1 MFGFLTRYFLRGLL
15 IVAPTV
21 VTVWVIW
28 VVIVRVEALAV
39 RAGLDQYKFPGT
51 GLLVTLAV
59 ITLVGFLG
67 STFIVQ
73 WIMGIVNRV
82 AGRLPFVKLLYTSI
96 RDLIGA
102 FVGDRKRF
110 DQPVLVEVLPDCGGK
125 ALGFVTRKSMDQ
137 FGLLEH
143 VAVYF
148 PQSYNIAGNL
158 IVLPR
163 ERVQRIEAES
173 AALMAFIVSGG
184 VAGESPG
191 RLTGSVVG
199 AGADAPGG
207 KPGER

>member
-28 VVIVRVEALAV
+28 VVIVKVEALAV
-39 RAGLDQYKFPGT
+39 RAGLDVYEFPGT
-51 GLLVTLAV
+51 GLLVTVAA
-59 ITLVGFLG
+59 ITLVGFLA
-67 STFIVQ
+67 STFIAQRV
-73 WIMGIVNRV
+73 MAIVNHI
-82 AGRLPFVKLLYTSI
+82 AGRLPLVKLLYTSI

-125 ALGFVTRKSMDQ
+125 ALGFVTRRSMDQ

-163 ERVQRIEAES
+163 DRVQKIEAES

-191 RLTGSVVG
+191 HLAGSEI
-199 AGADAPGG
+199 AP
-207 KPGER
+207 ED

>member
-28 VVIVRVEALAV
+28 VVIVKVEALAI
-39 RAGLDQYKFPGT
+39 RAGLDEYKFPGT
-51 GLLVTLAV
+51 GLLVTVVAT
-59 ITLVGFLG
+59 TLVGFLG
-67 STFIVQ
+67 STFIAQ
-73 WIMGIVNRV
+73 RIMGIVNHI
-82 AGRLPFVKLLYTSI
+82 AGRLPLFKLLYTSI

-110 DQPVLVEVLPDCGGK
+110 DQPVLVEVLPECGGK

-137 FGLLEH
+137 FGLLDH
-143 VAVYF
+143 MAVYF

-163 ERVQRIEAES
+163 DRVQKVDAES
-173 AALMAFIVSGG
+173 AAFMAFIVSGG
-184 VAGESPG
+184 VAGDSPG
-191 RLTGSVVG
+191 RLAGSV
-199 AGADAPGG
+199 AAASREP
-207 KPGER
+207 